1 MAGWEWGDFIV
12 EKATGSTKAFGS
24 LHVSALLLLLS
35 CWFFPAYPPPPT
47 PPPHHHTALLQLSQ
61 QLSPQAI
68 ESKEF
73 FPVLFCFVSLRN
85 LMESQK
91 YPSLF

>member
-1 MAGWEWGDFIV
+1 MEVGRFHCGKSNWKYESLWEPACV
-12 EKATGSTKAFGS
+12 CSLAF
-24 LHVSALLLLLS
+24 ALMLV
-35 CWFFPAYPPPPT
+35 FPRLPTPPT

>member
-35 CWFFPAYPPPPT
+35 CWFFPAYPPR
-47 PPPHHHTALLQLSQ
+47 HHHTTLLQLSQ
-61 QLSPQAI
+61 QLSPQAV
-68 ESKEF
+68 ESQEF
-73 FPVLFCFVSLRN
+73 FPVLFCFVSLRK